1 MIQIAR
7 ENTPDRP
14 VDPHAHSLR
23 QTRFF
28 DAFDVR
34 SQRGLV
40 PVTDLCNQVNIPR
53 RTAYRWLAERHT
65 HGEQV
70 LRRRDWRTAKAQLR
84 GTPGGGRPHKIPDAA
99 LAKLDHSAQASRRRR
114 VSAQQIKLVYTLT
127 SVRCSAR

>member
-14 VDPHAHSLR
+14 VKPHADSLR
-23 QTRFF
+23 RTRFF

-34 SQRGLV
+34 NQRGLV

-84 GTPGGGRPHKIPDAA
+84 GTPSSGCPHKIPDAA
-99 LAKLDHSAQASRRRR
+99 LAKLINSDQALRRQRL
-114 VSAQQIKLVYTLT
+114 SAQQN
-127 SVRCSAR
+127 